1 MMRGLQQAA
10 TGPWMQLKVSP
21 QDPPTASC
29 CAAAPFP
36 HLAALPAPF
45 STHHLLPARLPA
57 CRSLTETEALVE
69 GVRLLGPS
77 KWAEI
82 KKMAVGGIG
91 ELLATRSAVD
101 LKDKWRNLVGGA
113 ES

>member
-1 MMRGLQQAA
+1 MDAA
-10 TGPWMQLKVSP
+10 ESEPARPTHGQLLCSSP
-21 QDPPTASC
+21 ISPPGRAP
-29 CAAAPFP
+29 CALLNPP
-36 HLAALPAPF
+36 PA
-45 STHHLLPARLPA
+45 ARLPA

-91 ELLATRSAVD
+91 ELLTTRSAVD

>member
-1 MMRGLQQAA
+1 M
-10 TGPWMQLKVSP
+10 
-21 QDPPTASC
+21 
-29 CAAAPFP
+29 
-36 HLAALPAPF
+36 
-45 STHHLLPARLPA
+45 
-57 CRSLTETEALVE
+57 E

-91 ELLATRSAVD
+91 ELLTTRSAVD